1 MTTIIGGSDF
11 NGVNVDDDGDDAD
24 NDVDD
29 DVDYADNGGD
39 DGGNDFDDFGDD
51 GGNDVDDDGN
61 SCCLGLGVLGAA
73 EVGKLISPPPT
84 KPHLSSSPF
93 FLILNFSL

>member
-1 MTTIIGGSDF
+1 MTTIIGGNDF
-11 NGVNVDDDGDDAD
+11 DGV
-24 NDVDD
+24 DVDD
-29 DVDYADNGGD
+29 D
-39 DGGNDFDDFGDD
+39 GDD
-51 GGNDVDDDGN
+51 GGNDVDDDGGR
-61 SCCLGLGVLGAA
+61 CCLGLGVLGAA

>member
-1 MTTIIGGSDF
+1 MTTIIGGNDF
-11 NGVNVDDDGDDAD
+11 DGVDVDDDGDD
-24 NDVDD
+24 
-29 DVDYADNGGD
+29 
-39 DGGNDFDDFGDD
+39 GGND
-51 GGNDVDDDGN
+51 DVDDDGS

>member
-11 NGVNVDDDGDDAD
+11 NGV
-24 NDVDD
+24 DVDD
-29 DVDYADNGGD
+29 DD
-39 DGGNDFDDFGDD
+39 DD
-51 GGNDVDDDGN
+51 GGNDVDDDGGR
-61 SCCLGLGVLGAA
+61 CCLGLGVLGAA

>member
-11 NGVNVDDDGDDAD
+11 NGVDVDDDGDD
-24 NDVDD
+24 
-29 DVDYADNGGD
+29 GS
-39 DGGNDFDDFGDD
+39 
-51 GGNDVDDDGN
+51 NDVDDDGG

>member
-29 DVDYADNGGD
+29 DGGR
-39 DGGNDFDDFGDD
+39 
-51 GGNDVDDDGN
+51 
-61 SCCLGLGVLGAA
+61 CCLGLGVLGAA

>member
-11 NGVNVDDDGDDAD
+11 HGVDVEDD
-24 NDVDD
+24 
-29 DVDYADNGGD
+29 
-39 DGGNDFDDFGDD
+39 GDD
-51 GGNDVDDDGN
+51 GGNDVDDDGS

>member
-1 MTTIIGGSDF
+1 MTTINGGSDF
-11 NGVNVDDDGDDAD
+11 NGVDVDDDGDDGGNDDGDDAD
-24 NDVDD
+24 NDV
-29 DVDYADNGGD
+29 VD
-39 DGGNDFDDFGDD
+39 DGGR
-51 GGNDVDDDGN
+51 
-61 SCCLGLGVLGAA
+61 CCLGLGVLGAA

>member
-39 DGGNDFDDFGDD
+39 DDGDD
-51 GGNDVDDDGN
+51 GGNDVDDDGS

>member
-1 MTTIIGGSDF
+1 MKTIIGGNDF
-11 NGVNVDDDGDDAD
+11 DGVD
-24 NDVDD
+24 
-29 DVDYADNGGD
+29 GD
-39 DGGNDFDDFGDD
+39 DGGNDDGDD
-51 GGNDVDDDGN
+51 DGNDVDDDGS

>member
-1 MTTIIGGSDF
+1 MTTIIGGNDF
-11 NGVNVDDDGDDAD
+11 DGVDVDDDGDD
-24 NDVDD
+24 
-29 DVDYADNGGD
+29 
-39 DGGNDFDDFGDD
+39 GGNDDGDD
-51 GGNDVDDDGN
+51 DGNDVDDDGS

>member
-1 MTTIIGGSDF
+1 MTTIIGGNDF
-11 NGVNVDDDGDDAD
+11 DGV
-24 NDVDD
+24 DVDD
-29 DVDYADNGGD
+29 D
-39 DGGNDFDDFGDD
+39 GDD
-51 GGNDVDDDGN
+51 GGNDVDDDGS

>member
-11 NGVNVDDDGDDAD
+11 NG
-24 NDVDD
+24 
-29 DVDYADNGGD
+29 
-39 DGGNDFDDFGDD
+39 
-51 GGNDVDDDGN
+51 GNDVDDDGDDGGN
-61 SCCLGLGVLGAA
+61 DDVDDDGNDVDDDGADGGNDDDGSSCCLGLGVLGAA

-93 FLILNFSL
+93 FPLS

>member
-11 NGVNVDDDGDDAD
+11 NGV
-24 NDVDD
+24 DVDD
-29 DVDYADNGGD
+29 D
-39 DGGNDFDDFGDD
+39 GDD
-51 GGNDVDDDGN
+51 GGNDVDDDGGR
-61 SCCLGLGVLGAA
+61 CCLGLGVLGAA